1 MLGKDLYSLVNRTQ
15 TPEEVLEDYF
25 FEDKEKALLIL
36 YRVFNQEIKIDTAC
50 HLLGKNVDYKE
61 KRSN

>member
-1 MLGKDLYSLVNRTQ
+1 MLEKDLYSLINRTQ

-25 FEDKEKALLIL
+25 FEDRENALLIL
-36 YRVFNQEIKIDTAC
+36 YKVFNQEIKIDKAC
-50 HLLGKNVDYKE
+50 QLLGKNVDYKE